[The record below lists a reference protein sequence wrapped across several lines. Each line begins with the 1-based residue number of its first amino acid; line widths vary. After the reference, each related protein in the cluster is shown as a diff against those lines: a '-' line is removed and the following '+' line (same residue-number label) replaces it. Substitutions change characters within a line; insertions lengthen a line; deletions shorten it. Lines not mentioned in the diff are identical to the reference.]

1 MRFHFFFPVCMLFI
15 FLLFLHWAEPLV
27 CWIEEVRKNA
37 GLVIL
42 SPLSIRLAIGLH
54 GRNLLKIILRKW
66 HLMSSL
72 LILFPFLIKNIGFCQ
87 ILYLHLLRSLYGFLW
102 KSVGMVRHIAWF
114 FWFLN
119 QICIFRI
126 NLKLWGIYTLYIFL
140 YISVFNLL
148 ILKILLLYS
157 RETFFT
163 IFVLNFIFFC
173 SHFIYFLLLLIC
185 SSVCSFCHTP
195 WFWAQ
200 NAFALASVILE
211 NEVKVAQSCP
221 PLCNSMDY
229 SHQAPLSMD
238 FSRQEKTHWSGFP
251 FPSPGDLPD
260 PGTEPKSPA
269 LESDSLLS
277 EPQRKQI
284 IFWPCHAACRI
295 LVPDHILNLHSLQ

>member
-1 MRFHFFFPVCMLFI
+1 MLFI
-15 FLLFLHWAEPLV
+15 FLLFLHWAEPLAY
-27 CWIEEVRKNA
+27 WIEEVRKNA
-37 GLVIL
+37 GLVSL
-42 SPLSIRLAIGLH
+42 SPLGIRLAIGLH
-54 GRNLLKIILRKW
+54 GCDFLIIILRKW

-126 NLKLWGIYTLYIFL
+126 NLKLWGIYTLYISIYFC
-140 YISVFNLL
+140 IQFVNIENSATVF
-148 ILKILLLYS
+148 K
-157 RETFFT
+157 RDMFFT

-200 NAFALASVILE
+200 YT
-211 NEVKVAQSCP
+211 
-221 PLCNSMDY
+221 PL
-229 SHQAPLSMD
+229 L
-238 FSRQEKTHWSGFP
+238 
-251 FPSPGDLPD
+251 
-260 PGTEPKSPA
+260 
-269 LESDSLLS
+269 
-277 EPQRKQI
+277 
-284 IFWPCHAACRI
+284 
-295 LVPDHILNLHSLQ
+295 